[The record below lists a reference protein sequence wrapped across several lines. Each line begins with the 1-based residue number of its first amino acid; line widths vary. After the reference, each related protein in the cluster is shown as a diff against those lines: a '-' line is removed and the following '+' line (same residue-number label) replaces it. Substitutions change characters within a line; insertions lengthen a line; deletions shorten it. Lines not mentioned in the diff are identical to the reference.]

1 MECRLV
7 ILNAILEDKYSIVY
21 ETATICELLDVCSRV
36 NVVSSVC
43 DESSQLFVTAERP
56 GSDISSLQ
64 LPIDKYNRLWRTT
77 DGGFCISPYVHSKAP
92 GTVVPGCCHIC
103 PVFHSH
109 DNESDISGQQNI
121 FTLHK
126 IQQLVGASRYV
137 HTVST
142 EIGSDEESDVISVCN
157 FEADHGSDQLFEV
170 ESDGEVF
177 IYTSVIYTT
186 DNGSDGATTD
196 SEFENEYTSPNGII
210 WKRRPFAPR
219 SRRQDITVELRLS
232 YNRLSERFLAG

>member
-1 MECRLV
+1 MLISHIECHPGKQIQYYLQ
-7 ILNAILEDKYSIVY
+7 DS
-21 ETATICELLDVCSRV
+21 ATICKLLDVCPRV
-36 NVVSSVC
+36 NVVSSLRDLGQIYPVYSYLLINIIAC
-43 DESSQLFVTAERP
+43 GGPLMAAFAFLHTCIARLLEQLFQGVATF
-56 GSDISSLQ
+56 DLCFILMTMSLTF
-64 LPIDKYNRLWRTT
+64 LDNKSHFTFYLRLC
-77 DGGFCISPYVHSKAP
+77 FSFSYS
-92 GTVVPGCCHIC
+92 
-103 PVFHSH
+103 
-109 DNESDISGQQNI
+109 I

-186 DNGSDGATTD
+186 DNGSDEATTD

-210 WKRRPFAPR
+210 SKRRPFAPR
-219 SRRQDITVELRLS
+219 SRRQDITVEL
-232 YNRLSERFLAG
+232 